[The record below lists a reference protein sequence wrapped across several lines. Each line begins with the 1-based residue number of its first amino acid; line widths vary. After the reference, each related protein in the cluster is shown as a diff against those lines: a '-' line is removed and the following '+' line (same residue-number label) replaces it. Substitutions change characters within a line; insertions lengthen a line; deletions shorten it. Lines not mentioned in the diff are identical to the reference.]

1 MLEHSGA
8 TMVGLLS
15 TSGDILSWLYFYT
28 GYIILLYNI
37 GYILTLTF
45 FICILKIIYLGD
57 DIWSNL
63 C

>member
-1 MLEHSGA
+1 
-8 TMVGLLS
+8 MVGLLS